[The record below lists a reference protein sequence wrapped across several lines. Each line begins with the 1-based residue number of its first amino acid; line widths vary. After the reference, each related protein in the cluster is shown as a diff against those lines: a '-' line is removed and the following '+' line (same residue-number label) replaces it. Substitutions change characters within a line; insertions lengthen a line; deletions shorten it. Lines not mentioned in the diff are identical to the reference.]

1 MTFSHFAVYNIYRQI
16 FMEKRIVG
24 SVVDSV
30 TRSRERR
37 KLMMEMLERK
47 IRLRAR
53 QLYEERGQI
62 EGRELEDWVR
72 AESEVLQSSILA
84 PLWNKRQEREL
95 AEARITALR
104 AAWIDLAA
112 RDGKSAA
119 ITPPTGSA
127 PDQQY

>member
-1 MTFSHFAVYNIYRQI
+1 
-16 FMEKRIVG
+16 
-24 SVVDSV
+24 
-30 TRSRERR
+30 
-37 KLMMEMLERK
+37 MLERK

-95 AEARITALR
+95 AEV
-104 AAWIDLAA
+104 
-112 RDGKSAA
+112 
-119 ITPPTGSA
+119 
-127 PDQQY
+127 

>member
-1 MTFSHFAVYNIYRQI
+1 MGF
-16 FMEKRIVG
+16 E
-24 SVVDSV
+24 VDSV

-84 PLWNKRQEREL
+84 PLWNKSQEREL
-95 AEARITALR
+95 AEV
-104 AAWIDLAA
+104 
-112 RDGKSAA
+112 
-119 ITPPTGSA
+119 
-127 PDQQY
+127 

>member
-1 MTFSHFAVYNIYRQI
+1 MGF
-16 FMEKRIVG
+16 E
-24 SVVDSV
+24 VDSV

-95 AEARITALR
+95 AEV
-104 AAWIDLAA
+104 
-112 RDGKSAA
+112 
-119 ITPPTGSA
+119 
-127 PDQQY
+127 